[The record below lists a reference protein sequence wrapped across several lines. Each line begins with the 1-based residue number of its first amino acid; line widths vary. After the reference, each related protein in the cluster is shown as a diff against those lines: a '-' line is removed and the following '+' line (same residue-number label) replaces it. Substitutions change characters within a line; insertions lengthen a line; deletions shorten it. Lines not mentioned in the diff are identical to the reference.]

1 MKLTKDEARILSEA
15 LREGK
20 YNLLNCGTKFNP
32 NTTVKALTKLE
43 ERLATAGKD
52 ERRFGRKSM
61 NDFHNCMNR
70 FVAKELKAYDN

>member
-15 LREGK
+15 LRAGK
-20 YNLLNCGTKFNP
+20 YDLLESGTKFDP

-43 ERLATAGKD
+43 ERLVIAGRD

-61 NDFHNCMNR
+61 NDFHNCINR
-70 FVAKELKAYDN
+70 FVSKELGHDN

>member
-15 LREGK
+15 LRAGK
-20 YNLLNCGTKFNP
+20 YDLLESGTQFDP

-43 ERLATAGKD
+43 ERLAIAGRD

-61 NDFHNCMNR
+61 NDFHNCINR
-70 FVAKELKAYDN
+70 FVSKELGHDN